1 MLSDDNHVL
10 TANKA
15 FVSLSLFNILS
26 YPLSILPDVIMIA
39 VQAGVSLERLSRFL
53 RSNELD
59 PNSVVKDKSIGKT
72 HITNRFALKQD
83 KKDAKLKKHLLMS
96 N

>member
-15 FVSLSLFNILS
+15 FVSLSLFNILN

-39 VQAGVSLERLSRFL
+39 VQAGVSLERLGEFL

-59 PNSVVKDKSIGKT
+59 PNSVVKDKSIGNTLPSSPIWGITRVLPSKT
-72 HITNRFALKQD
+72 RC
-83 KKDAKLKKHLLMS
+83 
-96 N
+96 